1 MANKVVIRFGVII
14 TLFLLPAG
22 SAFSRMKLDADKSK
36 DFQGSMAAGNPIPCI
51 ATHRVGK
58 IALSVTTSGTFGNGF
73 AANIGASLSDCFTGQ
88 TTPSCQFPKGALVDY
103 LFAGA
108 IWIGAISGRDTLV
121 SVGAD
126 GWQTSVEMYPDDEA
140 LFEQKGVK
148 GSGLM
153 LHRSIIDPTQPE
165 FDGAISEED
174 FVTVYTDTFTPN
186 SNPPKQVPPDFFG
199 RPHKP
204 LYIQVKE
211 ESYAWSYAYAE
222 DFVLFDYQIK
232 NVGFNKLK
240 NVYMGIY
247 VDGDV
252 CYDCEGTLGFAD
264 DICGFVDSTI
274 IEFPECAYKVA
285 SNIAWI
291 ADNDGDLNKVEEQR
305 VPDVTATRI
314 VRTPATK
321 LDVSFNWWIGNGTP
335 NLDFGPRQRPCTP
348 DFYEVTPEEDTI
360 WYWVPEGPGGRD
372 TIECPE
378 FKREFRDFLGTG
390 ALGTP
395 EGDVNK
401 YYIMRNKEF
410 DYDQYRTCVIPQSN
424 RLWMYPQTN
433 PNACSSNPT
442 ENYADGYDTRYLL
455 SFGPF
460 NIDPGQK
467 LPISLAY
474 LAGEGF
480 HTDEHNIDNLPDNP
494 DAYRA
499 GLNFDDLGDNSVWAS
514 WIYDNPGVDTDG
526 DDYYGQDSI
535 CVIDTTLDSMPI
547 IDTVTLDTL
556 DWTYHWDTTLADTYW
571 LEGDGVPDFQG
582 ASPPPAPTFWI
593 EPSVAAIRIRF
604 NGTRSETTRDVFSR
618 LIDFEGYRIH
628 IARDARASSY
638 SVVSSY
644 DHEDYNKYVYNAAR
658 DTFKLAGVP
667 FTMEQLRA
675 AYGSDFDPLAYSRTR
690 PFVPP
695 DFPDSQFYF
704 EPQDYNQSELGLP
717 GGIRKLYPDQPF
729 PSHVNPDSA
738 RSDELTEDGYLKYFE
753 YEFVIEDL
761 LPTVSYWVNVT
772 AFDFGSPQSGL
783 EALETSV
790 TLGAKSTYPLSSA
803 DEVARQN
810 LKVFVY
816 PNPYRIDA
824 GYRALGFE
832 GRNIER
838 ATPDDKVREIHFANL
853 PPKCTIRIFT
863 LDGDLVREIQ
873 HDFNSSDPNA
883 SHDTWDLITRNTQL
897 VVSGLY
903 YWTVEAENG
912 ETQIGKLVII
922 M

>member
-1 MANKVVIRFGVII
+1 MADKVVIRYGVII
-14 TLFLLPAG
+14 TLILLLAG
-22 SAFSRMKLDADKSK
+22 SAFGRTKIDADKFK
-36 DFQGSMAAGNPIPCI
+36 DFQGSMAVAYPIPCI

-58 IALSVTTSGTFGNGF
+58 IALSVTTNGSFGNGF
-73 AANIGASLSDCFTGQ
+73 ADNIGASEADCFTGQ
-88 TTPSCQFPKGALVDY
+88 STPSCQYPKGALVDY

-108 IWIGAISGRDTLV
+108 IWIGAVVGRDTLV

-126 GWQTSVEMYPDDEA
+126 GWSGTVEMFPDDGA
-140 LFEQKGVK
+140 LFELKGVQ
-148 GSGLM
+148 GNGLM
-153 LHRSIIDPTQPE
+153 LRRSIIDPNEPE
-165 FDGAISEED
+165 FEGAISEED
-174 FVTVYTDTFTPN
+174 FVTVYTDTFYSG
-186 SNPPKQVPPDFFG
+186 SNPPIQIDPDYFG
-199 RPHKP
+199 RPHRP

-247 VDGDV
+247 VDADV
-252 CYDCEGTLGFAD
+252 CYDCEGTTGFTD

-274 IEFPECAYKVA
+274 IEFQQCSYKVA

-291 ADNDGDLNKVEEQR
+291 ADNDGDFDKLEDQQ

-314 VRTPATK
+314 VRTPAKK
-321 LDVSFNWWIGNGTP
+321 LDVSFNWWISNGSAP
-335 NLDFGPRQRPCTP
+335 LDFGPRQKPCTP
-348 DFYEVTPEEDTI
+348 DFYRVENEDTT
-360 WYWVPEGPGGRD
+360 WYWVAGED

-378 FKREFRDFLGTG
+378 FKQEFRSFLGNA

-410 DYDQYRTCVIPQSN
+410 DYDQYYTCAIQQNDP
-424 RLWMYPQTN
+424 LWMYPQTN
-433 PNACSSNPT
+433 PDACDF
-442 ENYADGYDTRYLL
+442 ADGFDTRYLL

-467 LPISLAY
+467 LPITLAY
-474 LAGEGF
+474 LGGQSF
-480 HTDEHNIDNLPDNP
+480 HTDKENIYNLPDDP
-494 DAYRA
+494 EAYRA

-526 DDYYGQDSI
+526 DGYYGVADS
-535 CVIDTTLDSMPI
+535 CVIDSTPI
-547 IDTVTLDTL
+547 IDTLTLDTIG
-556 DWTYHWDTTLADTYW
+556 WDLVWEVDW
-571 LEGDGVPDFQG
+571 LEGDGVPDFKG
-582 ASPPPAPTFWI
+582 ASPPPAPDFWI
-593 EPSVAAIRIRF
+593 EPAVGKLRIRF
-604 NGTRSETTRDVFSR
+604 NGTRSETTTDVFSH
-618 LIDFEGYRIH
+618 LIDFEGYRIN
-628 IARDARASSY
+628 IARDPRASSY
-638 SVVSSY
+638 SVVASY
-644 DHEDYNKYVYNAAR
+644 DREDYNKYVYDFNR

-667 FTMEQLRA
+667 LTMEQLRA
-675 AYGSDFDPLAYSRTR
+675 AYGSDFDPLAYNRSHLFIH
-690 PFVPP
+690 PQ
-695 DFPDSQFYF
+695 FPDSQFYF

-717 GGIRKLYPDQPF
+717 GGIRKLYPDQPY
-729 PSHVNPDSA
+729 PSHLNPDSA
-738 RSDELTEDGYLKYFE
+738 RPDELTEDGYLKYFE
-753 YEFVIEDL
+753 YEYVIEDL

-772 AFDFGSPQSGL
+772 AFDFGSPESGL

-790 TLGAKSTYPLSSA
+790 TVGSKSAYPLSSA
-803 DEVARQN
+803 DEVARRD

-838 ATPDDKVREIHFANL
+838 VTPDDKVRAIHFANL

-863 LDGDLVREIQ
+863 LDGDLVREIH
-873 HDFNSSDPNA
+873 HDFDPSDPNA

-903 YWTVEAENG
+903 YWTVEADNG